1 MKLVFFGTPTP
12 KQSARF
18 RGFMKGKKIAVQSY
32 QTTEVKNKQKAKKVE
47 AMSQIPDDHELYDV
61 AIGVKVLFVFPPLKS
76 WKKDMKDF
84 YAKGG
89 KIYKDTKPDLHDNL
103 MKMVFDAMEKVV
115 FTNDSRVA
123 KVESE
128 KIYGPEPRT
137 EIQFYELPRPW
148 IT

>member
-1 MKLVFFGTPTP
+1 MKLVFHGTPTP

-32 QTTEVKNKQKAKKVE
+32 QTNETRKKQKAKELE
-47 AMSQIPDDHELYDV
+47 AMSQIPDDHELYDS

-76 WKKDMKDF
+76 WNKSKRLEFESGK
-84 YAKGG
+84 

-128 KIYGPEPRT
+128 KIYGQEPRT
-137 EIQFYELPRPW
+137 EVTFYEL
-148 IT
+148 

>member
-1 MKLVFFGTPTP
+1 MKLVFPGEPTP

-32 QTTEVKNKQKAKKVE
+32 QTTEVKNKQKTAKLE
-47 AMSQIPDDHELYDV
+47 AISQLPKDHVPYDCP
-61 AIGVKVLFVFPPLKS
+61 IGVKVLFVFPPLKS
-76 WKKDMKDF
+76 WKKQMKDDF
-84 YAKGG
+84 KAGY

-128 KIYGPEPRT
+128 KIYGTEPRT
-137 EIQFYELPRPW
+137 EITFYEL
-148 IT
+148 